1 MKKTIATIS
10 VALLLSG
17 CTVLESLKLAKFD
30 TNEYGSVVDLRSY
43 AQVVTP
49 FCDEQVFDYDL
60 VMQLHMLSTSMFN
73 YAQFLPNNDDTIEMV
88 KALHE
93 IVQQFKTKYDT
104 QGFVSNNYCRLKL
117 QQIERSARRIQEAI
131 GSKNR

>member
-17 CTVLESLKLAKFD
+17 CAVLDSLKLAKFD

-43 AQVVTP
+43 AQVVIP
-49 FCDEQVFDYDL
+49 FCDEEYFDYDL
-60 VMQLHMLSTSMFN
+60 VMQLHMLSTTMFN
-73 YAQFLPNNDDTIEMV
+73 YAQFLPNNSDTIEMV

-93 IVQQFKTKYDT
+93 IVQQFKPKYDT
-104 QGFVSNNYCRLKL
+104 ERYVSNNYCRLKL
-117 QQIERSARRIQEAI
+117 QQIERSQEEY
-131 GSKNR
+131 KRQ

>member
-10 VALLLSG
+10 IVLLLSG
-17 CTVLESLKLAKFD
+17 CTVLDSLRLAKFD

-73 YAQFLPNNDDTIEMV
+73 YAQFLPNNDDTVEMV

-93 IVQQFKTKYDT
+93 IVQQFKAKYDT
-104 QGFVSNNYCRLKL
+104 QEYVSNNYCRLKL
-117 QQIERSARRIQEAI
+117 QQIERSARRIQETI

>member
-10 VALLLSG
+10 IVLLLSG
-17 CTVLESLKLAKFD
+17 CTVLDSLRLAKFD

-49 FCDEQVFDYDL
+49 FCDEEYFDYDF

-73 YAQFLPNNDDTIEMV
+73 YAQFLPNNDDTVEMV
-88 KALHE
+88 KTLHE
-93 IVQQFKTKYDT
+93 IVQQFKVKYDT
-104 QGFVSNNYCRLKL
+104 QEYVSKNYCRLKL
-117 QQIERSARRIQEAI
+117 QQIERSARTIQETI
-131 GSKNR
+131 GRKNR

>member
-17 CTVLESLKLAKFD
+17 CAVLDSLKLAKFD

-43 AQVVTP
+43 AQVVIP
-49 FCDEQVFDYDL
+49 FCDEEYFDYDL
-60 VMQLHMLSTSMFN
+60 VMQLHMLSTTMFN
-73 YAQFLPNNDDTIEMV
+73 YAQFLPNNSDTIEMV
-88 KALHE
+88 KTLHE
-93 IVQQFKTKYDT
+93 IVQQFKVKYDT
-104 QGFVSNNYCRLKL
+104 ERYVSNNYCRLKL

>member
-17 CTVLESLKLAKFD
+17 CTVLESLKLSKFD

-49 FCDEQVFDYDL
+49 FCDEQSFDYDL

-73 YAQFLPNNDDTIEMV
+73 YAQFLPNNNDTIEMV

-93 IVQQFKTKYDT
+93 IVQQFKAKYDT

>member
-49 FCDEQVFDYDL
+49 FCDEQYFDYDL

>member
-49 FCDEQVFDYDL
+49 FCDEQSFDYDL

-73 YAQFLPNNDDTIEMV
+73 YAQFLPNNSDTIEMV
-88 KALHE
+88 KTLHE
-93 IVQQFKTKYDT
+93 IVQQFKAKYDT

>member
-1 MKKTIATIS
+1 MKKTIAIIS

>member
-10 VALLLSG
+10 IVLLLSG
-17 CTVLESLKLAKFD
+17 CTVLDSLRLAKFD

-43 AQVVTP
+43 AQVVIP
-49 FCDEQVFDYDL
+49 FCDEKVFDYDL

-93 IVQQFKTKYDT
+93 IVQQFKAKYDT
-104 QGFVSNNYCRLKL
+104 QEYVSNNYCRLKL

>member
-93 IVQQFKTKYDT
+93 IVQQFKAKYDT

>member
-10 VALLLSG
+10 IVLLLSG
-17 CTVLESLKLAKFD
+17 CTVLDSLRLAKFD

-49 FCDEQVFDYDL
+49 FCDEQSFDYDL

-88 KALHE
+88 KTLHE
-93 IVQQFKTKYDT
+93 IVQQFKAKYDT

>member
-43 AQVVTP
+43 AQVITP
-49 FCDEQVFDYDL
+49 FCDEEYFDYDF

-93 IVQQFKTKYDT
+93 IVQQFKVKHDT
-104 QGFVSNNYCRLKL
+104 QGFVSKNYCRLKL